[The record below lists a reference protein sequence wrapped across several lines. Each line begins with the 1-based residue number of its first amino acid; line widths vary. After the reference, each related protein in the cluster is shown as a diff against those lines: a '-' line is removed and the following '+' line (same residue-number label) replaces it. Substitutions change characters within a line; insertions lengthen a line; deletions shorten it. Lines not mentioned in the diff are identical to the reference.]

1 MKKSVVIHQLSDD
14 DSEQKAYYRLLHNE
28 NFKNEDVKSFLYDA
42 CVRQVS
48 AEGHYLVIQDT
59 TQPNFEKNKAN
70 INNKEG
76 LGVIGDNKSLGFFL
90 HPSLVVDANDK
101 RSLGFIDIQHWSRVA
116 SVRTKAE
123 KTKQNSKTA
132 IEDKESYRWLKSV
145 EDAKKRLPVGCKIT
159 CISDREGDISELFD
173 RLPDEHTNLLIRSR
187 DNKCLKDGGKLYQH
201 LDSLAVLG
209 SYDLEITGD
218 KRIKRVGR
226 TAKINIKYSQVTLK
240 PHLLKGKEIN
250 VYVVEAKED
259 ESTVPAGEKPIHWRL
274 LTTHEVKNLTQAC
287 TMIQYYKERWLIEQV
302 FRLLKNK
309 GLQIEK
315 SQMETGKALICLTLM
330 ALYVVNKVMLLHNA
344 SREIIPIAIKET
356 FSEQE
361 VACLVCCN
369 KKYEGKTIKQQ
380 NPNAKGT
387 LQWVY
392 WVLAR
397 MGGWKPH
404 ENKAGVISIFRGLQY
419 FHQVFEGWQMANS
432 VS

>member
-14 DSEQKAYYRLLHNE
+14 ESEQKAYYRLLHNE
-28 NFKNEDVKSFLYDA
+28 NFKNEDVKSFLYDD

-48 AEGHYLVIQDT
+48 PDGHYLVIQDT
-59 TQPNFEKNKAN
+59 TQPNFEKNRSN
-70 INNKEG
+70 ITNKEG
-76 LGVIGDNKSLGFFL
+76 LGVIGNNKSLGFFL
-90 HPSLVVDANDK
+90 HPSLIIDATDK
-101 RSLGFIDIQHWSRVA
+101 RSLGFIDIQHWSREA
-116 SVRTKAE
+116 SVWTKSE
-123 KTKQNSKTA
+123 KKKINSKTA

-145 EDAKKRLPVGCKIT
+145 EMAKLRLPIGCKT
-159 CISDREGDISELFD
+159 THISDREGDISESFD
-173 RLPDEHTNLLIRSR
+173 RLPDENTHLLIRSK
-187 DNKCLKDGGKLYQH
+187 DNRCLKDGGKLYEH
-201 LDSLAVLG
+201 FDSLSVCG

-226 TAKINIKYSQVTLK
+226 TAKINIKYSQVILK
-240 PHLLKGKEIN
+240 PYILKGKEIT
-250 VYVVEAKED
+250 VYAVEAKED
-259 ESTVPAGEKPIHWRL
+259 ASTVPAGEKPIHWRL
-274 LTTHEVKNLTQAC
+274 LTTHEVKTLAHAC
-287 TMIQYYKERWLIEQV
+287 EMIQYYKERWLIEQI

-315 SQMETGKALICLTLM
+315 SQMETGKALICLTIM

-344 SREIIPIAIKET
+344 SRQTTPIAIKQT
-356 FSEQE
+356 FSESE
-361 VACLVCCN
+361 VACLVHCN

-380 NPNAKGT
+380 NPNTKGT

-419 FHQVFEGWQMANS
+419 FYQVFEGWQMANS